1 MGWVKDKGTSP
12 ATQGGG
18 GRYEKGGKVTEG
30 AGKHMPKDIQGK
42 FTREQ
47 IEEMY
52 KILEKRKYHPPPK
65 ARRRRPEGVK
75 KGLQE
80 ELKKKII
87 MKPPAKK
94 AK

>member
-52 KILEKRKYHPPPK
+52 KILE
-65 ARRRRPEGVK
+65 
-75 KGLQE
+75 
-80 ELKKKII
+80 
-87 MKPPAKK
+87 
-94 AK
+94 